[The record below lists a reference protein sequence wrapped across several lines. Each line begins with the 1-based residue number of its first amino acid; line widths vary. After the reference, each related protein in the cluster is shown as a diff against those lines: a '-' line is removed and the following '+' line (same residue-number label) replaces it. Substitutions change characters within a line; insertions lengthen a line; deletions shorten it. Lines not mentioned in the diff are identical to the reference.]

1 MCTITSLKGTVL
13 ELTYTVLNKSNL
25 NVLHIVKRN
34 KDLKNGDFQAII
46 RGDVEHV
53 DDDHQTRSSI
63 SRMPT
68 STTCANSTSRVEDFS
83 LKYAGDTLTQE
94 EWQCISIPFYSKTEE
109 KVIVCCSQ
117 LELRT

>member
-13 ELTYTVLNKSNL
+13 ELTCTVLNKSNL

-46 RGDVEHV
+46 RGDVE
-53 DDDHQTRSSI
+53 DDHQTRFSI

-68 STTCANSTSRVEDFS
+68 STTCANYTSEVEDFS
-83 LKYAGDTLTQE
+83 LKYAGDTSTQG
-94 EWQCISIPFYSKTEE
+94 EWQCISIPFCSKTEE

-117 LELRT
+117 LRFF